1 MRDFEVI
8 VYTKIDGTIP
18 IEEFLFTLNKKCMPK
33 YCGNSNFLKNMEMS

>member
-18 IEEFLFTLNKKCMPK
+18 IEEFLFTLNKKCM
-33 YCGNSNFLKNMEMS
+33 NSNFLKNMEMS